1 MEDWKI
7 IEEYPNYMV
16 SSEGKVKSIE
26 RNDGRGRHK
35 KGKILSPRYN
45 ASGYITV
52 DLYKNGKPQT
62 FRVNRLVAQVFIPN
76 PDNKP
81 YVDHINGD
89 KTDNRAENLEWVT
102 SSENQKRRHAL
113 GNIKTSHRKIGRF
126 DLNGKLI
133 EEFESIIAAAE
144 KMGVKR
150 NAIDC
155 VLQGRHKTSCGSFW
169 KYLD

>member
-1 MEDWKI
+1 MNEIWKT
-7 IEEYPNYMV
+7 IEEAPNYEV
-16 SSEGKVKSIE
+16 SNLGRVRNKKTQRILNPGAYGATGYKQVNMAIPSEGNKQRK
-26 RNDGRGRHK
+26 
-35 KGKILSPRYN
+35 RY
-45 ASGYITV
+45 V
-52 DLYKNGKPQT
+52 H
-62 FRVNRLVAQVFIPN
+62 RLVAMAFVDN
-76 PDNKP
+76 PEGKRE
-81 YVDHINGD
+81 VDHINGD

-113 GNIKTSHRKIGRF
+113 GNTKTSHRKIGRF